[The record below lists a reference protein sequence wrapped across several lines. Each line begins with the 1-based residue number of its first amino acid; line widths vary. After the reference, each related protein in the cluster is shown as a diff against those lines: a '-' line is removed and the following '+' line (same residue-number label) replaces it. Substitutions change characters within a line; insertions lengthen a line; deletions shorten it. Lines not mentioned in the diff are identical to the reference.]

1 MKKRTFICIFLII
14 MLFVLFQNKV
24 KAVGE
29 TNDSTYFYGEI
40 LKLKNYNG
48 TEILLNEVD
57 IDVGESSV
65 ENTTIIKNSTSEN
78 ISTIASIKLEDEKM
92 GIGIKNLD
100 MSINGKSQTDI
111 KIISGNYV
119 FNVEIPA
126 GEAKKI
132 VVKYQTNSNLENT
145 KVIKYSL
152 QGSRWKNIN
161 AFKINVKLPEED
173 IPLVKN
179 IYPQCYKFEDSTIT
193 AEYYNF
199 NVNVLTQD
207 VIIEKETYK
216 DLLYGRENS
225 FSDNEIAIIKN
236 AKDWINSGIYVD
248 YNKYLT
254 ENSNYIKDK
263 NIKIVETEA
272 VFKDLL
278 KINEN
283 ISTKNVIESI
293 MEYALNRQLVTN
305 GENNIYTSS
314 IYNFS
319 NENEW
324 EYPLTKDYIIENS
337 SNEVYSLKDKKICID
352 YVESEGDKIL
362 YVKKNVSGG
371 LEENTQMETA
381 ETSEWNILRTKNS
394 SNWSGRPET
403 GEKIIHV
410 GVGITGEKLNAT
422 EEEKIEYVNMI
433 NPDLYIRKVIYDD
446 NAKTTY
452 TYITTDNSGKQIQK
466 TEEGY
471 IPIMVGYYNEKQKE
485 VAKQYITFKDEHT
498 PENYYNDQYYSVT
511 TRLFS
516 NETIKEKCLVPT
528 IAQSVGF
535 INQEDGKYIV
545 EFFKFGKSNGL
556 GAIKEA
562 IADNTAQNLV
572 KINQIKNEEI
582 KTNAENEINYAIIK
596 NDTGEENSENS
607 QDEKKGLE
615 LTTQN
620 IIVLAIIGASIIIC
634 LIIIIGISIMKK
646 KNN

>member
-14 MLFVLFQNKV
+14 MLLVLFQNKV

-100 MSINGKSQTDI
+100 ISINGKSQTDI

-132 VVKYQTNSNLENT
+132 VVKYQTNSNLENA

-263 NIKIVETEA
+263 NIKIVKTEA

-394 SNWSGRPET
+394 SNWSGRSET

-528 IAQSVGF
+528 IALCSICCETFNCKKQCRF
-535 INQEDGKYIV
+535 Y
-545 EFFKFGKSNGL
+545 KSRRW
-556 GAIKEA
+556 
-562 IADNTAQNLV
+562 
-572 KINQIKNEEI
+572 KI
-582 KTNAENEINYAIIK
+582 Y
-596 NDTGEENSENS
+596 
-607 QDEKKGLE
+607 
-615 LTTQN
+615 
-620 IIVLAIIGASIIIC
+620 C
-634 LIIIIGISIMKK
+634 
-646 KNN
+646 

>member
-14 MLFVLFQNKV
+14 MLLVLFQNKV

-100 MSINGKSQTDI
+100 ISINGKSQTDI

-132 VVKYQTNSNLENT
+132 VVKYQTNSNLENA

-394 SNWSGRPET
+394 LNWSGRPET

-607 QDEKKGLE
+607 QDEKKGFE

-620 IIVLAIIGASIIIC
+620 IIVLAIIGTSIIIC

>member
-14 MLFVLFQNKV
+14 MLLVLFQNKV

-100 MSINGKSQTDI
+100 ISINGKSQTDI

-132 VVKYQTNSNLENT
+132 VVKYQTNSNLENA

-371 LEENTQMETA
+371 LEENTQMETVK
-381 ETSEWNILRTKNS
+381 TSEWNILRTKNS

-607 QDEKKGLE
+607 QDEKKGFE

>member
-1 MKKRTFICIFLII
+1 

-100 MSINGKSQTDI
+100 ISINGKSQTDI

-132 VVKYQTNSNLENT
+132 VVKYQTNSNLEND

-254 ENSNYIKDK
+254 ENLNYIKDK
-263 NIKIVETEA
+263 NIKIVKTEA

-371 LEENTQMETA
+371 LEENTQMETVK
-381 ETSEWNILRTKNS
+381 TSEWNILRTKNS

-562 IADNTAQNLV
+562 IGDNTAQNLV

-607 QDEKKGLE
+607 QDEKKGFE

>member
-14 MLFVLFQNKV
+14 MLLVLFQNKV

-100 MSINGKSQTDI
+100 ISINGKSQTDI

-132 VVKYQTNSNLENT
+132 VVKYQTNSNLENA

-371 LEENTQMETA
+371 LEENTQMETVKM
-381 ETSEWNILRTKNS
+381 SEWNILRTKNS

-607 QDEKKGLE
+607 QDEKKGFE

>member
-100 MSINGKSQTDI
+100 ISINGKSQTDI

-132 VVKYQTNSNLENT
+132 VVKYQTNSNLENA

-433 NPDLYIRKVIYDD
+433 NPDLYIRKVIYND

-607 QDEKKGLE
+607 QDEKKGFE

>member
-14 MLFVLFQNKV
+14 MLLVLFQNKV

-100 MSINGKSQTDI
+100 ISINGKSQTDI

-132 VVKYQTNSNLENT
+132 VVKYQTNSNLENA

-216 DLLYGRENS
+216 DLLYGRKNS

-371 LEENTQMETA
+371 LEENTQMETVK
-381 ETSEWNILRTKNS
+381 TSEWNILRTKNS

-607 QDEKKGLE
+607 QDEKKGFE

>member
-100 MSINGKSQTDI
+100 ISINGKSQTDI

-132 VVKYQTNSNLENT
+132 VVKYQTNSNLENA

-371 LEENTQMETA
+371 LEENTQMETVK
-381 ETSEWNILRTKNS
+381 TSEWNILRTKNS
-394 SNWSGRPET
+394 S
-403 GEKIIHV
+403 
-410 GVGITGEKLNAT
+410 L
-422 EEEKIEYVNMI
+422 
-433 NPDLYIRKVIYDD
+433 
-446 NAKTTY
+446 
-452 TYITTDNSGKQIQK
+452 
-466 TEEGY
+466 
-471 IPIMVGYYNEKQKE
+471 
-485 VAKQYITFKDEHT
+485 
-498 PENYYNDQYYSVT
+498 
-511 TRLFS
+511 
-516 NETIKEKCLVPT
+516 
-528 IAQSVGF
+528 
-535 INQEDGKYIV
+535 
-545 EFFKFGKSNGL
+545 
-556 GAIKEA
+556 
-562 IADNTAQNLV
+562 
-572 KINQIKNEEI
+572 
-582 KTNAENEINYAIIK
+582 
-596 NDTGEENSENS
+596 
-607 QDEKKGLE
+607 
-615 LTTQN
+615 
-620 IIVLAIIGASIIIC
+620 
-634 LIIIIGISIMKK
+634 
-646 KNN
+646 

>member
-14 MLFVLFQNKV
+14 MLLVLFQNKV

-29 TNDSTYFYGEI
+29 TNDSIYFYGEI

-100 MSINGKSQTDI
+100 ISINGKSQTDI

-132 VVKYQTNSNLENT
+132 VVKYQTNSNLENA

-371 LEENTQMETA
+371 LEENTQMETVK
-381 ETSEWNILRTKNS
+381 TSEWNILRTKNS

-545 EFFKFGKSNGL
+545 EFFKFGKPNGL

-607 QDEKKGLE
+607 QDEKKGFE

>member
-1 MKKRTFICIFLII
+1 
-14 MLFVLFQNKV
+14 
-24 KAVGE
+24 
-29 TNDSTYFYGEI
+29 
-40 LKLKNYNG
+40 
-48 TEILLNEVD
+48 
-57 IDVGESSV
+57 
-65 ENTTIIKNSTSEN
+65 
-78 ISTIASIKLEDEKM
+78 
-92 GIGIKNLD
+92 
-100 MSINGKSQTDI
+100 
-111 KIISGNYV
+111 
-119 FNVEIPA
+119 
-126 GEAKKI
+126 
-132 VVKYQTNSNLENT
+132 
-145 KVIKYSL
+145 
-152 QGSRWKNIN
+152 
-161 AFKINVKLPEED
+161 
-173 IPLVKN
+173 
-179 IYPQCYKFEDSTIT
+179 
-193 AEYYNF
+193 
-199 NVNVLTQD
+199 
-207 VIIEKETYK
+207 
-216 DLLYGRENS
+216 
-225 FSDNEIAIIKN
+225 
-236 AKDWINSGIYVD
+236 
-248 YNKYLT
+248 
-254 ENSNYIKDK
+254 
-263 NIKIVETEA
+263 
-272 VFKDLL
+272 
-278 KINEN
+278 
-283 ISTKNVIESI
+283 
-293 MEYALNRQLVTN
+293 
-305 GENNIYTSS
+305 
-314 IYNFS
+314 
-319 NENEW
+319 
-324 EYPLTKDYIIENS
+324 
-337 SNEVYSLKDKKICID
+337 
-352 YVESEGDKIL
+352 
-362 YVKKNVSGG
+362 
-371 LEENTQMETA
+371 
-381 ETSEWNILRTKNS
+381 
-394 SNWSGRPET
+394 
-403 GEKIIHV
+403 
-410 GVGITGEKLNAT
+410 
-422 EEEKIEYVNMI
+422 MI

-607 QDEKKGLE
+607 QDEKKGFE

>member
-14 MLFVLFQNKV
+14 MLLVLFQNKV

-100 MSINGKSQTDI
+100 ISINGKSQTDI

-132 VVKYQTNSNLENT
+132 VVKYQTNSNLENA

-272 VFKDLL
+272 VFKDIL

-371 LEENTQMETA
+371 LEENTQMETVK
-381 ETSEWNILRTKNS
+381 TSEWNILRTKNS

-607 QDEKKGLE
+607 QDEKKGFE

-620 IIVLAIIGASIIIC
+620 IIVLVIIGASIIIC

>member
-57 IDVGESSV
+57 IDAGESSV

-100 MSINGKSQTDI
+100 ISINGKSQTDI

-132 VVKYQTNSNLENT
+132 VVKYQTNSNLENA

-248 YNKYLT
+248 YNKYIT

-371 LEENTQMETA
+371 LEENMQMETVK
-381 ETSEWNILRTKNS
+381 TSEWNILRTKNS

-511 TRLFS
+511 TKLFS

-562 IADNTAQNLV
+562 IGDNTAQNLV

-607 QDEKKGLE
+607 QDEKKGFE

>member
-14 MLFVLFQNKV
+14 MLLVLFQNKV

-57 IDVGESSV
+57 IDAGESSV

-100 MSINGKSQTDI
+100 ISINGKSQTDI

-132 VVKYQTNSNLENT
+132 VVKYQTNSNLENA

-248 YNKYLT
+248 YNKYIT

-371 LEENTQMETA
+371 LEENMQMETVK
-381 ETSEWNILRTKNS
+381 TSEWNILRTKNS

-607 QDEKKGLE
+607 QDEKKGFE

>member
-14 MLFVLFQNKV
+14 MLLVLFQNKV

-57 IDVGESSV
+57 IDVGESNV

-78 ISTIASIKLEDEKM
+78 ISTIASIKLEDEKI

-100 MSINGKSQTDI
+100 ISINGKSQTDI

-132 VVKYQTNSNLENT
+132 VVKYQTNSNLENA

-216 DLLYGRENS
+216 ELLYGRENS

-278 KINEN
+278 KTSED
-283 ISTKNVIESI
+283 ISTKNIITSI
-293 MEYALNRQLVTN
+293 MEYTLNRQLVIN
-305 GENNIYTSS
+305 GENNVYTSS
-314 IYNFS
+314 LYKFS
-319 NENEW
+319 SETDW
-324 EYPLTKDYIIENS
+324 EYVLTKDYIIENS

-371 LEENTQMETA
+371 LEENTQMETV
-381 ETSEWNILRTKNS
+381 ETSEWNILRTKDS
-394 SNWSGRPET
+394 SNWSERPET
-403 GEKIIHV
+403 GEKVIYV

-452 TYITTDNSGKQIQK
+452 TYIITDNSGKQIQK

-485 VAKQYITFKDEHT
+485 VAKQYITFKDEYT
-498 PENYYNDQYYSVT
+498 SENYYNDQYYSVT

-596 NDTGEENSENS
+596 NDAEEVTNDNL
-607 QDEKKGLE
+607 QNKKKGFV
-615 LTTQN
+615 LTSQN
-620 IIVLAIIGASIIIC
+620 IIVLSIIGISIIIC
-634 LIIIIGISIMKK
+634 LIVLEINIMKR

>member
-100 MSINGKSQTDI
+100 ISINGKSQTDI

-132 VVKYQTNSNLENT
+132 VVKYQTNSNLEND

-254 ENSNYIKDK
+254 ENLNYIKDK

-371 LEENTQMETA
+371 LEENTQMETVK
-381 ETSEWNILRTKNS
+381 TSEWNILRTKNS

-607 QDEKKGLE
+607 QDEKKGFE

>member
-14 MLFVLFQNKV
+14 MLLVLFQNKV

-100 MSINGKSQTDI
+100 ISINGKSQTDI

-132 VVKYQTNSNLENT
+132 VVKYQTNSNLENA

-371 LEENTQMETA
+371 LEENTQMETVK
-381 ETSEWNILRTKNS
+381 TSEWNILRTKNS

>member
-14 MLFVLFQNKV
+14 MLLVLFQNKV

-100 MSINGKSQTDI
+100 ISINGKSQTDI

-132 VVKYQTNSNLENT
+132 VVKYQTNSNLENA

-362 YVKKNVSGG
+362 YVKKNVSGE
-371 LEENTQMETA
+371 LEENTQMKTA

-607 QDEKKGLE
+607 QDEKKGFE

>member
-1 MKKRTFICIFLII
+1 MKKRIFICIFLII
-14 MLFVLFQNKV
+14 MLLFFCQNKV
-24 KAVGE
+24 KAVNGAG
-29 TNDSTYFYGEI
+29 DATYFYGEI

-48 TEILLNEVD
+48 TEILLNEVE
-57 IDVGESSV
+57 IDVGSSSV
-65 ENTTIIKNSTSEN
+65 ENTTIIKNSTSED

-100 MSINGKSQTDI
+100 ISINGKSQTDI

-132 VVKYQTNSNLENT
+132 VVKYQTESDLENA

-161 AFKINVKLPEED
+161 AFKIDVKLPEED
-173 IPLVKN
+173 VPLVKN
-179 IYPQCYKFEDSTIT
+179 IYPQCYKFENSTIT

-216 DLLYGRENS
+216 DLLYGRENN
-225 FSDNEIAIIKN
+225 FSDNEVAIIKN

-254 ENSNYIKDK
+254 ESSNYIKDK
-263 NIKIVETEA
+263 TIKIVETEA

-278 KINEN
+278 KTSED
-283 ISTKNVIESI
+283 ISTKNIITSI
-293 MEYALNRQLVTN
+293 MEYALNRQLVIN
-305 GENNIYTSS
+305 GENNVYTSS
-314 IYNFS
+314 LYKFS
-319 NENEW
+319 NETDW
-324 EYPLTKDYIIENS
+324 EYALTKDYIIENS

-371 LEENTQMETA
+371 LEENMQMENVQ
-381 ETSEWNILRTKNS
+381 TSEWNILRTKDA
-394 SNWSGRPET
+394 SNWAERPDT
-403 GEKIIHV
+403 GEKIIYID
-410 GVGITGEKLNAT
+410 VGITGEKLNAT

-433 NPDLYIRKVIYDD
+433 NPDLYIRKVLYDD

-452 TYITTDNSGKQIQK
+452 TYITTDNTGKQVQK

-471 IPIMVGYYNEKQKE
+471 IPIMVGYYSEKQKE
-485 VAKQYITFKDEHT
+485 VAKQYITLKDEYT
-498 PENYYNDQYYSVT
+498 SDNYYNDQYYSVT

-516 NETIKEKCLVPT
+516 NETIKEKCMVPT

-535 INQEDGKYIV
+535 VTQQDGKYIV

-572 KINQIKNEEI
+572 KINQIKNDEI
-582 KTNAENEINYAIIK
+582 KSKAENEIDYAIIK
-596 NDTGEENSENS
+596 NDTGEENNDNL
-607 QDEKKGLE
+607 QDVKKGFA

-620 IIVLAIIGASIIIC
+620 IIVLAIIGISIIIC

>member
-14 MLFVLFQNKV
+14 MLLVLFQNKV

-100 MSINGKSQTDI
+100 ISINGKSQTDI

-132 VVKYQTNSNLENT
+132 VVKYQTNSNLENA

-371 LEENTQMETA
+371 LEENTQMETVK
-381 ETSEWNILRTKNS
+381 TSEWNILRTKNS

-410 GVGITGEKLNAT
+410 GVGITEEKLNAT

-511 TRLFS
+511 TKLFS

-607 QDEKKGLE
+607 QDEKKGFE

-634 LIIIIGISIMKK
+634 LIIIGISIMKK

>member
-14 MLFVLFQNKV
+14 MLLVLFQNKV

-29 TNDSTYFYGEI
+29 TNDSIYFYGEI

-100 MSINGKSQTDI
+100 ISINGKSQTDI

-132 VVKYQTNSNLENT
+132 VVKYQTNSNLENA

-362 YVKKNVSGG
+362 YVKKNVSGE

-607 QDEKKGLE
+607 QDEKKGFE

>member
-14 MLFVLFQNKV
+14 MLLVLFQNKV

-100 MSINGKSQTDI
+100 ISINGKSQTDI

-132 VVKYQTNSNLENT
+132 VVKYQTNSNLENA

-371 LEENTQMETA
+371 LEENTQMETVK
-381 ETSEWNILRTKNS
+381 TSEWNILRTKNS

-562 IADNTAQNLV
+562 IGDNTAQNLV

-607 QDEKKGLE
+607 QDEKKGFE

>member
-14 MLFVLFQNKV
+14 MLLVLFQNKV

-100 MSINGKSQTDI
+100 ISINGKSQTDI

-126 GEAKKI
+126 GESKKI
-132 VVKYQTNSNLENT
+132 VVKYQTNSNLENA

-362 YVKKNVSGG
+362 YVKKNVSGE

-607 QDEKKGLE
+607 QDEKKGFE

>member
-14 MLFVLFQNKV
+14 MPLVLFQNKV

-100 MSINGKSQTDI
+100 ISINGKSQTNI

-132 VVKYQTNSNLENT
+132 VVKYQTNSNLENA

-371 LEENTQMETA
+371 LEENTQMETVK
-381 ETSEWNILRTKNS
+381 TSEWNILRTKNS

-607 QDEKKGLE
+607 QDEKKGFE

>member
-1 MKKRTFICIFLII
+1 M
-14 MLFVLFQNKV
+14 
-24 KAVGE
+24 
-29 TNDSTYFYGEI
+29 
-40 LKLKNYNG
+40 
-48 TEILLNEVD
+48 
-57 IDVGESSV
+57 
-65 ENTTIIKNSTSEN
+65 
-78 ISTIASIKLEDEKM
+78 
-92 GIGIKNLD
+92 
-100 MSINGKSQTDI
+100 
-111 KIISGNYV
+111 
-119 FNVEIPA
+119 
-126 GEAKKI
+126 
-132 VVKYQTNSNLENT
+132 
-145 KVIKYSL
+145 
-152 QGSRWKNIN
+152 
-161 AFKINVKLPEED
+161 
-173 IPLVKN
+173 
-179 IYPQCYKFEDSTIT
+179 
-193 AEYYNF
+193 
-199 NVNVLTQD
+199 TQD

-371 LEENTQMETA
+371 LEENTQMETVK
-381 ETSEWNILRTKNS
+381 TSEWNILRTKNS

-562 IADNTAQNLV
+562 IGDNTAQNLV

-607 QDEKKGLE
+607 QDEKKGFE

>member
-14 MLFVLFQNKV
+14 MLLVLFQNKV

-100 MSINGKSQTDI
+100 ISINGKSQTDI

-132 VVKYQTNSNLENT
+132 VVKYQTNSNLENA

-371 LEENTQMETA
+371 LEENTQMETVK
-381 ETSEWNILRTKNS
+381 TSEWNILRTKNS

-403 GEKIIHV
+403 GEKIIHA

-607 QDEKKGLE
+607 QDEKKGFE

>member
-14 MLFVLFQNKV
+14 MLLVLFQNKV

-100 MSINGKSQTDI
+100 ISINGKSQTDI

-132 VVKYQTNSNLENT
+132 VVKYQTNSNP

-272 VFKDLL
+272 VFKDIL

-371 LEENTQMETA
+371 LEENTQMETVK
-381 ETSEWNILRTKNS
+381 TSEWNILRTKNS

-607 QDEKKGLE
+607 QDEKKGFE

>member
-1 MKKRTFICIFLII
+1 M
-14 MLFVLFQNKV
+14 
-24 KAVGE
+24 
-29 TNDSTYFYGEI
+29 
-40 LKLKNYNG
+40 
-48 TEILLNEVD
+48 
-57 IDVGESSV
+57 GESSV

-100 MSINGKSQTDI
+100 ISINGKSQTDI

-132 VVKYQTNSNLENT
+132 VVKYQTNSNLENA

-263 NIKIVETEA
+263 NIKIVKTEA

-394 SNWSGRPET
+394 SNWSGRSET

-607 QDEKKGLE
+607 QDEKKGFE

>member
-14 MLFVLFQNKV
+14 MLLVLFQNKV

-100 MSINGKSQTDI
+100 ISINGKSQTDI

-132 VVKYQTNSNLENT
+132 VVKYQTNSNLENA

-371 LEENTQMETA
+371 LEENTQMETVK
-381 ETSEWNILRTKNS
+381 TSEWNILRTKNS

-511 TRLFS
+511 TKLFS

-562 IADNTAQNLV
+562 IGDNTAQNLV

-607 QDEKKGLE
+607 QDEKKGFE

>member
-14 MLFVLFQNKV
+14 MLLVLFQNKV

-29 TNDSTYFYGEI
+29 TNDSIYFYGEI

-100 MSINGKSQTDI
+100 ISINGKSQTDI

-132 VVKYQTNSNLENT
+132 VVKYQTNSNLENA

-152 QGSRWKNIN
+152 QSSRWKNIN

-371 LEENTQMETA
+371 LEENTQMEIVK
-381 ETSEWNILRTKNS
+381 TSEWNILRTKNS

-607 QDEKKGLE
+607 QDEKKGFE

>member
-14 MLFVLFQNKV
+14 MLLVLFQNKV

-100 MSINGKSQTDI
+100 ISINGKSQTDI

-132 VVKYQTNSNLENT
+132 VVKYQTNSNLENA

-248 YNKYLT
+248 YNKCLT

-371 LEENTQMETA
+371 LEENTQMETVK
-381 ETSEWNILRTKNS
+381 TSEWNILRTKNS

-607 QDEKKGLE
+607 QDEKKGFE

>member
-29 TNDSTYFYGEI
+29 TNDSIYFYGEI

-100 MSINGKSQTDI
+100 ISINGKSQTDI

-132 VVKYQTNSNLENT
+132 VVKYQTNSNLENA

-362 YVKKNVSGG
+362 YIKKNVSGG
-371 LEENTQMETA
+371 LEENTQMETVK
-381 ETSEWNILRTKNS
+381 TSEWNILRTKNS

-545 EFFKFGKSNGL
+545 EFFKFGKSIGL

-607 QDEKKGLE
+607 QDEKKGFE

>member
-100 MSINGKSQTDI
+100 ISINGKSQTDI

-132 VVKYQTNSNLENT
+132 VVKYQTNSNLENA

-371 LEENTQMETA
+371 LEENTQMETVK
-381 ETSEWNILRTKNS
+381 TSEWNILRAKNS

-607 QDEKKGLE
+607 QDEKKGFE

>member
-57 IDVGESSV
+57 IDAGESSV

-100 MSINGKSQTDI
+100 ISINGKSQTDI

-132 VVKYQTNSNLENT
+132 VVKYQTNSNLENA

-248 YNKYLT
+248 YNKYIT

-371 LEENTQMETA
+371 LEENMQMETVK
-381 ETSEWNILRTKNS
+381 TSEWNILRTKNS
-394 SNWSGRPET
+394 SNWSVRPET

-607 QDEKKGLE
+607 QDEKKGFE

>member
-14 MLFVLFQNKV
+14 MLLVLFQNKV

-100 MSINGKSQTDI
+100 ISINGKSQTDI

-132 VVKYQTNSNLENT
+132 VVKYQTNSNLENA

-371 LEENTQMETA
+371 LEENTQMETVK
-381 ETSEWNILRTKNS
+381 TSEWNILKTKNS

-471 IPIMVGYYNEKQKE
+471 IPIMVGYYNEKQKK

-607 QDEKKGLE
+607 QDEKKGFE

>member
-1 MKKRTFICIFLII
+1 MNRPIFIILIGYIIGILGGLYLQISIVLFLI
-14 MLFVLFQNKV
+14 F
-24 KAVGE
+24 
-29 TNDSTYFYGEI
+29 
-40 LKLKNYNG
+40 
-48 TEILLNEVD
+48 
-57 IDVGESSV
+57 
-65 ENTTIIKNSTSEN
+65 
-78 ISTIASIKLEDEKM
+78 
-92 GIGIKNLD
+92 
-100 MSINGKSQTDI
+100 
-111 KIISGNYV
+111 
-119 FNVEIPA
+119 
-126 GEAKKI
+126 
-132 VVKYQTNSNLENT
+132 
-145 KVIKYSL
+145 
-152 QGSRWKNIN
+152 
-161 AFKINVKLPEED
+161 
-173 IPLVKN
+173 
-179 IYPQCYKFEDSTIT
+179 
-193 AEYYNF
+193 
-199 NVNVLTQD
+199 
-207 VIIEKETYK
+207 
-216 DLLYGRENS
+216 
-225 FSDNEIAIIKN
+225 IAII
-236 AKDWINSGIYVD
+236 I
-248 YNKYLT
+248 
-254 ENSNYIKDK
+254 
-263 NIKIVETEA
+263 
-272 VFKDLL
+272 LL

-362 YVKKNVSGG
+362 YVKKNVSGE

-607 QDEKKGLE
+607 QDEKKGFE

>member
-100 MSINGKSQTDI
+100 ISINGKSQTDI

-132 VVKYQTNSNLENT
+132 VVKYQTNSNLEND

-254 ENSNYIKDK
+254 ENLNYIKDK
-263 NIKIVETEA
+263 NIKIVKTEA

-371 LEENTQMETA
+371 LEENTQMETVK
-381 ETSEWNILRTKNS
+381 TSEWNILRTKNS

-562 IADNTAQNLV
+562 IGDNTAQNLV

-607 QDEKKGLE
+607 QDEKKGFE

>member
-100 MSINGKSQTDI
+100 ISINGKSQTDI

-132 VVKYQTNSNLENT
+132 VVKYQTNSNLENA

-216 DLLYGRENS
+216 GLLYGRENS

-607 QDEKKGLE
+607 QDEKKGFE